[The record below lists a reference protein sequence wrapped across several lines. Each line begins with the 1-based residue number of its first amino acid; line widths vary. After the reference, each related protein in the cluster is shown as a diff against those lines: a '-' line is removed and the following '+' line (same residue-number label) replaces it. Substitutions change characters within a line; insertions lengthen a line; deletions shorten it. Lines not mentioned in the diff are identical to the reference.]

1 VSKKAISYTIK
12 LSPLFPP
19 FSKGDLKAI
28 NYFRIALKLIHLD
41 LGELE
46 VLMGLGQVIAIYF
59 GFGPR
64 FCCVLLAT
72 PSSFL
77 KRG

>member
-1 VSKKAISYTIK
+1 MRGRFSQGVPKQIS
-12 LSPLFPP
+12 LFPP

-28 NYFRIALKLIHLD
+28 NYFRIALKLIPLD

-46 VLMGLGQVIAIYF
+46 VPMGLGQATPRYF

-64 FCCVLLAT
+64 F
-72 PSSFL
+72 S
-77 KRG
+77 